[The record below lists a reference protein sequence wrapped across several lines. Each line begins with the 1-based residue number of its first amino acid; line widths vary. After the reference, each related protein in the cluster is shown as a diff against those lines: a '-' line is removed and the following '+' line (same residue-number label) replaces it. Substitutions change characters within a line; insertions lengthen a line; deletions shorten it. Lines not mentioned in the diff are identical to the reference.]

1 MNNCKKMLSKIFI
14 IGVFFIVVLYLPV
27 EAAVSFTPEEKLYIA
42 EQDVLKAVT
51 IGGAAPIQYIDSN
64 GEINGIS
71 KEVLSEISDM
81 TGLTIDYEIY
91 NTMEEALESG
101 FDIFFGMTL
110 NYTSEDMVL
119 SHPFLKSET
128 ILYINSS
135 LDSTRLDD
143 KLYAAV
149 KGGIL
154 PEGIKEENT
163 IYFNTREE
171 SINAVELGRADYGYG
186 NSYSIAFYTIQNGY
200 NNIVAIPRQKESRE
214 YCMGIKAGNE
224 LLFSIVNKSIDSI
237 DEGRIQDIILNETMH
252 IERKITPSMILRAYG
267 KEIIFVSLLA
277 LSVLLYSF
285 ISYIRINKKLR
296 IQNRRHERLA
306 QISNE
311 YLYEYSPKDDRLE
324 LSDKC
329 VRLFGMQEVFY
340 KVSDIMK
347 SILSGDISDGYISMI
362 RLPLADG
369 EERIFK
375 AVNSI
380 VRDDYGRV
388 DSIMGKLI
396 DISKEV
402 AEKEELLMKSQ
413 IDGLTGLYNATT
425 TKELIVDRIRSKDK
439 HKTDALILLDCDNFK
454 NINDTLGHLT
464 GNQVLEDL
472 GRSLKITFRSTDII
486 GRIGGDEFCIYMKDI
501 PSAEF
506 IHAKCEQLSR
516 LVKKIMEKE
525 LVSVSIGVAIVNE
538 EKSYEDLF
546 KKADDN
552 MYTAKRKGRDQFY
565 VYDTE

>member
-14 IGVFFIVVLYLPV
+14 IGVFFTAAFYLPV
-27 EAAVSFTPEEKLYIA
+27 EAAVSFTQEEELYIA
-42 EQDVLKAVT
+42 EQDTLKAVT

-64 GEINGIS
+64 GEIQGIS
-71 KEVLSEISDM
+71 KEVLNEISDM
-81 TGLTIDYEIY
+81 TGFAFEYEIY
-91 NTMEEALESG
+91 NTVEEALKSD
-101 FDIFFGMTL
+101 FDIFFGIPL
-110 NYTSEDMVL
+110 SYASGNIVL
-119 SHPFLKSET
+119 SRPFLKSQT

-135 LDSTRLDD
+135 LDSTGLDD

-163 IYFNTREE
+163 IYFDTRED
-171 SINAVELGRADYGYG
+171 SLDAVESGRADYGYG
-186 NSYSIAFYTIQNGY
+186 NSYSIAFYSIQNGY
-200 NNIVAIPRQKESRE
+200 NNIVTIPREKESRE
-214 YCMGIKAGNE
+214 YCMGIKEGNE
-224 LLFSIVNKSIDSI
+224 MLLSIVNRSIDAI
-237 DEGRIQDIILNETMH
+237 DEGRMQSIILDETMR
-252 IERKITPSMILRAYG
+252 IERKITPVMILRAYG
-267 KEIIFVSLLA
+267 KEILLVLLLA
-277 LSVLLYSF
+277 MSVLLYSI

-296 IQNRRHERLA
+296 IQNRRHERLS

-329 VRLFGMQEVFY
+329 VLLFGTHEVFY

-347 SILSGDISDGYISMI
+347 SILSGDVSDGYISML
-362 RLPLADG
+362 RLPLAEGG
-369 EERIFK
+369 EGIFK

-380 VRDDYGRV
+380 VLDDYGKI

-396 DISKEV
+396 DISKEM
-402 AEKEELLMKSQ
+402 AEKEELLIKSQ
-413 IDGLTGLYNATT
+413 TDGLTGLYNAATT
-425 TKELIVDRIRSKDK
+425 RELIVDRIRSKDK
-439 HKTDALILLDCDNFK
+439 HKMDALILLDCDNFK
-454 NINDTLGHLT
+454 SINDTMGHLT

-472 GRSLKITFRSTDII
+472 GRSLKVTFRSTDII

-501 PSAEF
+501 PSADF
-506 IHAKCEQLSR
+506 INAKCAQLSR

-546 KKADDN
+546 KMADDN
-552 MYTAKRKGRDQFY
+552 MYRAKRRGRDRL
-565 VYDTE
+565 

>member
-1 MNNCKKMLSKIFI
+1 MLSKIFI
-14 IGVFFIVVLYLPV
+14 IGVFFIVGFCLPV

-81 TGLTIDYEIY
+81 TGLTIEYEIY

-101 FDIFFGMTL
+101 FDIFFGITL

-186 NSYSIAFYTIQNGY
+186 NSYSIAFYTIQNDY
-200 NNIVAIPRQKESRE
+200 NNIVAIPREKESRE

-237 DEGRIQDIILNETMH
+237 DEGRIQDIILKETMH

-267 KEIIFVSLLA
+267 KEIILVSLLA

-329 VRLFGMQEVFY
+329 VRLFGVEEVFY

-369 EERIFK
+369 GEGIFK

-425 TKELIVDRIRSKDK
+425 TRELIVDRIRSKDK
-439 HKTDALILLDCDNFK
+439 HKMDALILLDCDNFK
-454 NINDTLGHLT
+454 NINDTLDHLT

-506 IHAKCEQLSR
+506 IYAKCEQLSR

-538 EKSYEDLF
+538 ERSYEDLF
-546 KKADDN
+546 KMADDN

>member
-1 MNNCKKMLSKIFI
+1 MLSKIFI
-14 IGVFFIVVLYLPV
+14 IGVFFIVGFYLPV

-42 EQDVLKAVT
+42 EQDALKAVT

-64 GEINGIS
+64 GEIRGIS

-81 TGLTIDYEIY
+81 TGLDFEYGIY
-91 NTMEEALESG
+91 NTMGEALESG
-101 FDIFFGMTL
+101 FDIFFGIPF
-110 NYTSEDMVL
+110 NYASKDMVL

-128 ILYINSS
+128 ILFINSS
-135 LDSTRLDD
+135 MDSTRLDD

-154 PEGIKEENT
+154 SEGIKEENT
-163 IYFNTREE
+163 IYFDTREE
-171 SINAVELGRADYGYG
+171 SIDAVESGRADYGYG

-200 NNIVAIPRQKESRE
+200 NNIVAIPREKESRE

-267 KEIIFVSLLA
+267 KEIILVSLLA

-285 ISYIRINKKLR
+285 ISYIHINKKLR

-306 QISNE
+306 HISNE

-329 VRLFGMQEVFY
+329 VRLFGTQEVFC

-347 SILSGDISDGYISMI
+347 SILSGDISDGYLSMI

-369 EERIFK
+369 GEGTFK

-380 VRDDYGRV
+380 VCDDYGRV

-396 DISKEV
+396 DISEEV

-425 TKELIVDRIRSKDK
+425 TRELIVDRIHSKEK
-439 HKTDALILLDCDNFK
+439 HKMDALILLDCDNFK

-486 GRIGGDEFCIYMKDI
+486 GRIGGDEFCIYMKDV

-506 IHAKCEQLSR
+506 IYSKCAQLSTLFR
-516 LVKKIMEKE
+516 KTIEKE
-525 LVSVSIGVAIVNE
+525 LVSVSMGVAIVNE
-538 EKSYEDLF
+538 ERSYEDLF
-546 KKADDN
+546 KMADDN

-565 VYDTE
+565 VYDTD

>member
-14 IGVFFIVVLYLPV
+14 IGVFFIVGFYLPV
-27 EAAVSFTPEEKLYIA
+27 EAAVSLTQEEEMYLA
-42 EQDVLKAVT
+42 GQDALEAVT
-51 IGGAAPIQYIDSN
+51 IGGVAPIQYMAS
-64 GEINGIS
+64 
-71 KEVLSEISDM
+71 SE
-81 TGLTIDYEIY
+81 EIY
-91 NTMEEALESG
+91 
-101 FDIFFGMTL
+101 
-110 NYTSEDMVL
+110 
-119 SHPFLKSET
+119 
-128 ILYINSS
+128 
-135 LDSTRLDD
+135 
-143 KLYAAV
+143 
-149 KGGIL
+149 
-154 PEGIKEENT
+154 
-163 IYFNTREE
+163 
-171 SINAVELGRADYGYG
+171 
-186 NSYSIAFYTIQNGY
+186 
-200 NNIVAIPRQKESRE
+200 
-214 YCMGIKAGNE
+214 
-224 LLFSIVNKSIDSI
+224 
-237 DEGRIQDIILNETMH
+237 
-252 IERKITPSMILRAYG
+252 KITPGMIMRAYG
-267 KEIIFVSLLA
+267 KEIILVSLLA

-369 EERIFK
+369 GEGIFK

-425 TKELIVDRIRSKDK
+425 TRELIVDRIRSKEK
-439 HKTDALILLDCDNFK
+439 HKMDALILLDCDNFK

-486 GRIGGDEFCIYMKDI
+486 GRIGGDEFCIYMKDV

-506 IHAKCEQLSR
+506 IHAKCEQLGT

-538 EKSYEDLF
+538 ERSYEDLF
-546 KKADDN
+546 KMADDN
-552 MYTAKRKGRDQFY
+552 MYTAKRRGRDQL
-565 VYDTE
+565 

>member
-1 MNNCKKMLSKIFI
+1 MLSKIFI
-14 IGVFFIVVLYLPV
+14 IGVFFIAGFYLPV
-27 EAAVSFTPEEKLYIA
+27 EAAVSLTLEEEMYIA
-42 EQDVLKAVT
+42 GQDVLKAVT
-51 IGGAAPIQYIDSN
+51 IGGVAPIQYMASN
-64 GEINGIS
+64 GEIHGIS
-71 KEVLSEISDM
+71 RDIMNEISDM
-81 TGLTIDYEIY
+81 TGLAFEYGIY
-91 NTMEEALESG
+91 NTTNEALKSD
-101 FDIFFGMTL
+101 FDIIFGIPLT
-110 NYTSEDMVL
+110 YASEDMVL
-119 SHPFLKSET
+119 SHPFLKSQT

-149 KGGIL
+149 KGGTL
-154 PEGIKEENT
+154 PEGIKEENA
-163 IYFNTREE
+163 IYFDTREE
-171 SINAVELGRADYGYG
+171 SIAAVDAGRADYGYG
-186 NSYSIAFYTIQNGY
+186 NAYSIAFYIIQNGY
-200 NNIVAIPRQKESRE
+200 NNIVTIPREKESRE
-214 YCMGIKAGNE
+214 YCMGIKVGNDI
-224 LLFSIVNKSIDSI
+224 LLSIINKSIKAI
-237 DEGRIQDIILNETMH
+237 DEDHMQSIILSETMR
-252 IERKITPSMILRAYG
+252 IERKITPGMILRAYG
-267 KEIIFVSLLA
+267 KEIILVSLLA

-329 VRLFGMQEVFY
+329 VRLFGIEEVFY

-369 EERIFK
+369 GEGIFK

-425 TKELIVDRIRSKDK
+425 TRELIVDRIRSKEK
-439 HKTDALILLDCDNFK
+439 HKMDALILLDCDNFK

-486 GRIGGDEFCIYMKDI
+486 GRIGGDEFCIYMKDV

-506 IHAKCEQLSR
+506 IHAKCEQLGT

-538 EKSYEDLF
+538 ERSYEDLF
-546 KKADDN
+546 KMADDN
-552 MYTAKRKGRDQFY
+552 MYTAKRRGRDQL
-565 VYDTE
+565 